1 MLVQKL
7 PPCKNLFSITSE
19 KFLNSY
25 KEKNPSHNILT
36 LHSVSE
42 QFVFKELC
50 NLKPD
55 KSTGLDNIPAR
66 FLKDG
71 AVFLKMSITF
81 IINMSIAEGI
91 VPDEFKAAEV
101 KPLFKKGCRSEVGNY
116 IPIYVFVL
124 YII

>member
-1 MLVQKL
+1 M
-7 PPCKNLFSITSE
+7 
-19 KFLNSY
+19 
-25 KEKNPSHNILT
+25 
-36 LHSVSE
+36 HSVSE

-50 NLKPD
+50 NWKPD

-116 IPIYVFVL
+116 RPIYVFVL
-124 YII
+124 YFI